1 MAVEI
6 ASEKAPDL
14 PRLVV
19 ALAALPPD
27 LRSVEI
33 TGGGGSDGTDHAV
46 VGDHGG
52 CGDDRD
58 GGDEVAKKLLGLFM
72 QNVHLAMSCCQVNSN
87 I

>member
-1 MAVEI
+1 MSNRNMTSIAVLHR
-6 ASEKAPDL
+6 D
-14 PRLVV
+14 
-19 ALAALPPD
+19 D
-27 LRSVEI
+27 DD
-33 TGGGGSDGTDHAV
+33 GGGGGDGTDHAV

>member
-52 CGDDRD
+52 CGD
-58 GGDEVAKKLLGLFM
+58 EVAKKLLGLFM